1 MKVSRQRAYQIRL
14 RSEGRCTVCGEPA
27 APSTRKNAVG
37 GMSTYC
43 IKHREA
49 FREYQRE
56 RNGAKR
62 RNMRA
67 DSYKSDE
74 IKSIAKV
81 AGS

>member
-27 APSTRKNAVG
+27 AQSTRKNAVG

-56 RNGAKR
+56 RNGSKR
-62 RNMRA
+62 RNVRS
-67 DSYKSDE
+67 DSYKSNGTKTL
-74 IKSIAKV
+74 IKT
-81 AGS
+81 AGK